1 MRVKR
6 THYRVELRKERGMAL
21 DDIAERL
28 AISRT
33 TVFYWV
39 KDLPIPQTEKQSAVR
54 QKASDANRQRAW
66 QLRMDAYRS
75 GYELFPKLSQE
86 PNFREFICM
95 YIGEGYKRSR
105 NSVSICN
112 SDPAVVELG
121 MKWIVRFSR
130 NPVGSSVRYHADQS
144 LLALRTFWSSWLDIE
159 PDVIGV
165 HRKSNSGQLAGRRWR
180 SRHGVLTVRSCDTYF
195 RAQLQA
201 WMDLVKFEWG

>member
-1 MRVKR
+1 
-6 THYRVELRKERGMAL
+6 MAL

-39 KDLPIPQTEKQSAVR
+39 KDLPIPQTEKQSAIR

-66 QLRMDAYRS
+66 RLRMDAYRS
-75 GYELFPKLSQE
+75 GYELFPQLSEE
-86 PNFREFICM
+86 PTFREFVCM

-121 MKWIVRFSR
+121 LKWIIRFSR
-130 NPVGSSVRYHADQS
+130 NPVTYSFQYHADQS
-144 LLALRTFWSSWLDIE
+144 LAELRMFWSAWLGIE
-159 PDVIGV
+159 PGVISV
-165 HRKSNSGQLAGRRWR
+165 HRKSNSGQLAGRSWR
-180 SRHGVLTVRSCDTYF
+180 SVHGVLTVRSCDTYL

-201 WMDLVKFEWG
+201 WMDLVRYGWG